1 MRNCTCAHAHVSAL
15 KLHQQCTSHLSRHRP
30 VMKYQ
35 DVQPTCRE
43 LAIRCWLRRACST
56 VPRPNAQVMDNL
68 VGSLSRYTQ
77 LLNPAAPVK
86 AVVSF
91 GESEKARKA
100 VKAVFDVA
108 KRCAAAC

>member
-1 MRNCTCAHAHVSAL
+1 
-15 KLHQQCTSHLSRHRP
+15 
-30 VMKYQ
+30 
-35 DVQPTCRE
+35 
-43 LAIRCWLRRACST
+43 
-56 VPRPNAQVMDNL
+56 MDNL

-86 AVVSF
+86 AVISF

-108 KRCAAAC
+108 KRCAAAYLENFTRARCQLLHD